1 MDKMDSGFPVSP
13 PQVPCI
19 LGMEVNVWSLCRNH
33 QCLPWWEPPAP
44 LFFGKKV
51 FLFLGFGISWMS
63 ITWIVLCFL
72 ASQSKAARHQLPIS
86 DTVQLELSDNQIQTE
101 NKEQKSNH
109 FQLLYNSLEAFY
121 LPRQAFDQHQ
131 NCLLSV
137 VLFVSTKPQTP
148 SNWKI
153 L

>member
-1 MDKMDSGFPVSP
+1 
-13 PQVPCI
+13 
-19 LGMEVNVWSLCRNH
+19 
-33 QCLPWWEPPAP
+33 
-44 LFFGKKV
+44 
-51 FLFLGFGISWMS
+51 
-63 ITWIVLCFL
+63 L

-148 SNWKI
+148 SN
-153 L
+153 